1 MAGVISESDIEKLKE
16 LDIRDVADR
25 LGIEVSD
32 RGNSHC
38 FNSDAHANGDQHPS
52 LSFYDGDTKFKC
64 HGCGIGG
71 DTIALVQEYEHIEDF
86 PEACRRL
93 AELMGVKL
101 ENVHNTETKH
111 LPKRPNFDYK
121 PAQHEPLRIG
131 CDYLYGKLPQAE
143 VYRAFY
149 GATVEPSDDLRK
161 WWLNRGFSL
170 RLLELAGWRTV
181 GEHTWETAKTQAGAI
196 ESLAAFGKMLTAIH
210 NDYATIVPFFDGDY
224 WSNNGK
230 RPTVVCVRMRSL
242 NPENKAKYLS
252 PVGLKPIIYGY
263 DRLSEWMVKRI
274 NKKTEKPLYITESE
288 TDALAI
294 RELAMREG
302 DDAYAV
308 ALVGASKNPESLVVR
323 ELVKVLKKAGTNS
336 TINIV
341 TDRDDAGE
349 NFCSVIG
356 NVLQETG
363 LTEVYKWQEWDAS
376 IKDIGEHLMRLA
388 RGEQVRQIKIN
399 ERNK

>member
-1 MAGVISESDIEKLKE
+1 MVGIISESDIEKLKE

-25 LGIEVSD
+25 LGIEVSG

-93 AELMGVKL
+93 AELMGMQLESVK
-101 ENVHNTETKH
+101 NTGTKRS
-111 LPKRPNFDYK
+111 PKRPSFDYK
-121 PAQHEPLRIG
+121 PAQHEPLRLG
-131 CDYLYGKLPQAE
+131 SNYLYSKLPQTE
-143 VYRAFY
+143 VYRAIY
-149 GATVEPSDDLRK
+149 GATIEPSADLKK
-161 WWLNRGFSL
+161 WWASRGFSL

-181 GEHTWETAKTQAGAI
+181 GKDTWETTKAQAGNI
-196 ESLAAFGKMLTAIH
+196 ESWEVFGKVLPAIH

-224 WSNNGK
+224 WSDSGR

-252 PVGLKPIIYGY
+252 PVGLHPIIYGY
-263 DRLSEWMVKRI
+263 DRLSKWMVERVNKR
-274 NKKTEKPLYITESE
+274 TEKPLYVTESE

-294 RELAMREG
+294 RELAMRDN

-323 ELVKVLKKAGTNS
+323 ELVKVLKKAGTSS
-336 TINIV
+336 TVNIV

-356 NVLQETG
+356 NVLQEAG
-363 LTEVYKWQEWDAS
+363 FTEVYKWQEWDAS

-388 RGEQVRQIKIN
+388 RGEQVRRIKIN